1 MKSVYKCGAL
11 VALAWLSAGGSVGA
25 QSGTYGSP
33 SLLPMPDSRA
43 VPPAGYRSAAAGP
56 LVSSNYGPSLVASV
70 NEPVATPDPS
80 ITPLDPPVPPPANG
94 SALYGTDSSIIPST
108 ASPDLS
114 SGGQCGMGSGCSP
127 CIPCCNG
134 GARWFGSV
142 GGLAMTRNAPNAF
155 WTTYQ
160 TNVNVNQLMETQQ
173 ASGNWGSGGQV
184 TLGRW
189 WCCCG
194 TGVGVQFVYWQLWGM
209 GGYSNITSASN
220 NLSTPI
226 DLGGVN
232 ITSGAGTFA
241 AGHFFDNSPEHR
253 IWRTDNVTNLEL
265 NVLQQQIYATQNFCT
280 LTMLA
285 GFRYFRFSE
294 ALTFGS
300 VAFGDTFGSNGGANE
315 AYLRTQVT
323 NNLFGAQIGMLANFA
338 ISPKCGA
345 YIQPKVG
352 AFGNCI
358 TARNQLYTGD
368 GFTNFDIHS
377 NKSAFSLLAEVDFGT
392 YYWLTQNCQVFAGWR
407 VIGVSQVALG
417 DSQFLPYLADTA
429 GYGTIKANGD
439 LILTGGFAGLAFT
452 F

>member
-1 MKSVYKCGAL
+1 MPLPENRAL
-11 VALAWLSAGGSVGA
+11 
-25 QSGTYGSP
+25 
-33 SLLPMPDSRA
+33 
-43 VPPAGYRSAAAGP
+43 PPAGYRTAAAEP
-56 LVSSNYGPSLVASV
+56 LATSNYAPSLVASV
-70 NEPVATPDPS
+70 NEPALTPDPT
-80 ITPLDPPVPPPANG
+80 ITPLDPPTPPPIG
-94 SALYGTDSSIIPST
+94 SPLYGTVGGTDNNILSGAT
-108 ASPDLS
+108 NNAASA
-114 SGGQCGMGSGCSP
+114 SGQSGSGLGCNSCMS
-127 CIPCCNG
+127 CIPCCNS
-134 GARWFGSV
+134 ARWFGSI
-142 GGLAMTRNAPNAF
+142 GGLAMTRNDANAF

-160 TNVNVNQLMETQQ
+160 TNVNANQLMQTKE
-173 ASGNWGSGGQV
+173 AGGNWGSGGQV
-184 TLGRW
+184 TFGRW

-194 TGVGVQFVYWQLWGM
+194 TGLGVQFVYWQLWGM
-209 GGYSNITSASN
+209 GGYSHITDPTN

-232 ITSGAGTFA
+232 MNTSTGPQA

-253 IWRTDNVTNLEL
+253 IWRTDNITNLEI
-265 NVLQQQIYATQNFCT
+265 NFLQQQIYSTPNFCT

-285 GFRYFRFSE
+285 GFRYFRFQE

-352 AFGNCI
+352 AFGNSI

-368 GFTNFDIHS
+368 GFTTFDIHS
-377 NKSAFSLLAEVDFGT
+377 AKTAFSLLAEVDLGT

-439 LILTGGFAGLAFT
+439 LILTGGFAGLAFA